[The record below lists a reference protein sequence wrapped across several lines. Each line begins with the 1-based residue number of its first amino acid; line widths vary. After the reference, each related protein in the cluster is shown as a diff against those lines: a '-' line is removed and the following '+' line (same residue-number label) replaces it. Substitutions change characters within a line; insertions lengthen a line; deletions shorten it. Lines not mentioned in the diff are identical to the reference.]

1 MCRNGAQCGCG
12 GKGGGVPVLLI
23 VAVVLV
29 GALVA
34 FVAAHEGILARAA
47 VSFVSIMSIVVWLIW
62 RSGRA
67 PQPVKR
73 EAIKHT
79 LIPGRQAVTAPPKA
93 IESARVVAAEVLARA
108 EGETMPR

>member
-1 MCRNGAQCGCG
+1 MCRNGSACGCG
-12 GKGGGVPVLLI
+12 GKGGGVPLI
-23 VAVVLV
+23 LVIPVILITGMVV
-29 GALVA
+29 
-34 FVAAHEGILARAA
+34 FVATHEGILARAA
-47 VSFVSIMSIVVWLIW
+47 VSFVSIMSIVVWLMW
-62 RSGRA
+62 RSGRV

-93 IESARVVAAEVLARA
+93 IEARRVAAAEVLIRA